1 MSNQRHKRRESF
13 SILLISN
20 TDRSSRQFNVSLP
33 AIRFLLVILLLLC
46 TITGLLIYKVTTN
59 EKKFSELR
67 TQLQAQEELA
77 AQLTAEK
84 ETLASENLTLTE
96 EITRLQ
102 QEAAPEETEE
112 DTAEEDTA
120 EEEEPALDTSYP
132 SRYPSTGSGVLSS
145 SYSEEQPYIAIT
157 AYTGGT
163 IVAAGAGTVVAVASD
178 DIYHHIIEVEH
189 GNGYK
194 TRYLCHQEASLE
206 TEEGA
211 QVQSG
216 DTLLTITADET
227 VLDYQVL
234 NEGAPVDPLSV
245 IDARG

>member
-46 TITGLLIYKVTTN
+46 TITGLLVYKVTTN
-59 EKKFSELR
+59 EKKFSDLR
-67 TQLQAQEELA
+67 AQLQTQEELVV
-77 AQLTAEK
+77 QLTAEK
-84 ETLASENLTLTE
+84 ETLTSEKLALTE
-96 EITRLQ
+96 EVTQLQ
-102 QEAAPEETEE
+102 QEAALAEETQENPE
-112 DTAEEDTA
+112 
-120 EEEEPALDTSYP
+120 EEEEPAPDPSYP
-132 SRYPSTGSGVLSS
+132 SRYPSAGSGVLLS

-157 AYTGGT
+157 TYTGGT
-163 IVAAGAGTVVAVASD
+163 IVAAGDGTVVAVASD

-216 DTLLTITADET
+216 DTLLTVTADET

-234 NEGAPVDPLSV
+234 SEGAPIDPLSV

>member
-102 QEAAPEETEE
+102 QEAAQEET
-112 DTAEEDTA
+112 EEDTA
-120 EEEEPALDTSYP
+120 EEEEPAPDTSYP

-163 IVAAGAGTVVAVASD
+163 IVAAGDGTVVAVASD

>member
-46 TITGLLIYKVTTN
+46 TITGLLVYKVATN
-59 EKKFSELR
+59 EKKFSDLR
-67 TQLQAQEELA
+67 AQLQTQEELV

-84 ETLASENLTLTE
+84 ETLTSEKLALTE
-96 EITRLQ
+96 EVAQFQ
-102 QEAAPEETEE
+102 QEAASAEKTEE
-112 DTAEEDTA
+112 NQEEE
-120 EEEEPALDTSYP
+120 EEEEPAPDPSYP
-132 SRYPSTGSGVLSS
+132 SRYPSIGSGVLLS

-157 AYTGGT
+157 TYTGGT
-163 IVAAGAGTVVAVASD
+163 IVAAGDGTVVAVASD

-211 QVQSG
+211 QVQAG

-234 NEGAPVDPLSV
+234 SEGAPIDPLSV

>member
-163 IVAAGAGTVVAVASD
+163 IVAAGDGTVVAVASD

-216 DTLLTITADET
+216 DTLLTIT
-227 VLDYQVL
+227 
-234 NEGAPVDPLSV
+234 VDPLSV

>member
-20 TDRSSRQFNVSLP
+20 TDRSSRQFNISVT
-33 AIRFLLVILLLLC
+33 AIRFLSVILLLLC
-46 TITGLLIYKVTTN
+46 TITGLLVYKVTTN
-59 EKKFSELR
+59 EKKFSDLR
-67 TQLQAQEELA
+67 TQLQAQDQQI

-84 ETLASENLTLTE
+84 ETLTGEKDALAE
-96 EITRLQ
+96 EVNRLQ
-102 QEAAPEETEE
+102 QEAAVPEEAGE
-112 DTAEEDTA
+112 DAEA
-120 EEEEPALDTSYP
+120 EEEPEEPDTSYP
-132 SRYPSTGSGVLSS
+132 SRYPSAGSSVLSS

-157 AYTGGT
+157 TYSGGT
-163 IVAAGAGTVVAVASD
+163 IVAAGDGTVVAVASD
-178 DIYHHIIEVEH
+178 EIYHQIIEIEH
-189 GNGYK
+189 AGGYK

-206 TEEGA
+206 IEEGA
-211 QVQSG
+211 QVQAG

-234 NEGAPVDPLSV
+234 SEGTPVDPLSV

>member
-112 DTAEEDTA
+112 DTAEE
-120 EEEEPALDTSYP
+120 EEPALDTSYP

-163 IVAAGAGTVVAVASD
+163 IVAAGDGTVVAVASD

>member
-112 DTAEEDTA
+112 DTAEE
-120 EEEEPALDTSYP
+120 EEPAPDTSYP

-163 IVAAGAGTVVAVASD
+163 IVAAGDGTVVAVASD